1 MANPR
6 GYHCESAADQ
16 LGDYRWLANQGEA
29 WIAMAAERSS
39 SPLARAEWLRT
50 QIPPQRAR
58 LVLEQVELRER
69 ARDKFP
75 DASRHLYTRLGL
87 EQATDATVAAYKA
100 RRFRHGEPV
109 ADLCCGIGGDLVA
122 LAGRGPATGV
132 ERDPLV
138 ALLAEA
144 NLRMV
149 ETENGQNTVR
159 FSCGVVV
166 ADAAEFSVA
175 GYWGWHIDP
184 DRRPAGRRTTRVDFH
199 EPGPEVIDRLRGDCG
214 TGAVKLAPAAVL
226 PENWPPEAELE
237 WISRDRQCRQLVAWF
252 GDLAAYP
259 GHRKA
264 TLLGDSPVPM
274 RTVVGEATCG
284 PPAVR
289 PVGRYVFDPDAA
301 VLAAGLL
308 GVLAAE
314 HGLAPFSATAA
325 YLTGDRLLEDP
336 MLACFEVLE
345 VMPLDVKRLAR
356 HLRDRNIGR
365 LEIKKRGVP
374 HDPETLRR
382 RLALRGELPGV
393 LILASVGRSATA
405 ILARRCRE
413 PS

>member
-6 GYHCESAADQ
+6 GNDREAAAAQ
-16 LGDYRWLANQGEA
+16 LGEYRWLASHGEA
-29 WIAMAAERSS
+29 WIAMAAKRSS
-39 SPLARAEWLRT
+39 SPLIRAEWLRT
-50 QIPPQRAR
+50 QLPTQRAR

-69 ARDKFP
+69 AREKFP
-75 DASRHLYTRLGL
+75 DASRRLYTRLGL
-87 EQATDATVAAYKA
+87 EQATDATIAAYKA
-100 RRFRHGEPV
+100 QRFRHGEPV
-109 ADLCCGIGGDLVA
+109 ADLCCGIGGDFVA

-132 ERDPLV
+132 ERDPVV

-144 NLRMV
+144 NLRMI
-149 ETENGQNTVR
+149 EAENGLNTVR
-159 FSCGVVV
+159 FPCGIVV
-166 ADAAEFSVA
+166 AEAAEFSVA

-184 DRRPAGRRTTRVDFH
+184 DRRPAGRRTTRLELH
-199 EPGPEVIDRLRGDCG
+199 EPGPEVIDRLRGDCAA
-214 TGAVKLAPAAVL
+214 GAVKLAPAAVL
-226 PENWPPEAELE
+226 PEHWPPEAELE
-237 WISRDRQCRQLVAWF
+237 WISRDRQCRQLVVWF
-252 GDLAAYP
+252 SDLAEYH
-259 GHRKA
+259 GHRRA
-264 TLLGDSPVPM
+264 TLLGDRPIPI

-284 PPAVR
+284 PPAVQ
-289 PVGRYVFDPDAA
+289 PLGRYVFDPDAA

-325 YLTGDRLLEDP
+325 YLTGDRPLEDP

-345 VMPLDVKRLAR
+345 AMPLDGKRLAR

-365 LEIKKRGVP
+365 LEIKKRGVS

-382 RLALRGELPGV
+382 RLALRGELPAV
-393 LILASVGRSATA
+393 LILASIGRSATA

>member
-1 MANPR
+1 
-6 GYHCESAADQ
+6 
-16 LGDYRWLANQGEA
+16 
-29 WIAMAAERSS
+29 MAAERSS
-39 SPLARAEWLRT
+39 SPLIRAEWLRT
-50 QIPPQRAR
+50 QLPPQRAR

-69 ARDKFP
+69 ARKKFP
-75 DASRHLYTRLGL
+75 DASRRLYTRLGL

-144 NLRMV
+144 NLRAV
-149 ETENGQNTVR
+149 EAEDGQNTVW
-159 FSCGVVV
+159 FPCGVVV
-166 ADAAEFSVA
+166 ADVAEFSVA

-184 DRRPAGRRTTRVDFH
+184 DRRPDGRRTTRLELH

-214 TGAVKLAPAAVL
+214 TGAVKLAPAGVL
-226 PENWPPEAELE
+226 SEHGLPEAELE

-252 GDLAAYP
+252 GDLAEYP
-259 GHRKA
+259 GHRRA

-274 RTVVGEATCG
+274 RTLVGEATCG
-284 PPAVR
+284 PPAVQ
-289 PVGRYVFDPDAA
+289 PLGRYVFDPDAA

-325 YLTGDRLLEDP
+325 YLTGDRPLEDP
-336 MLACFEVLE
+336 MLACFEVLAA
-345 VMPLDVKRLAR
+345 MPLDVKRLAR

-365 LEIKKRGVP
+365 LEIKKRGLP

-393 LILASVGRSATA
+393 LILASIGRSATA